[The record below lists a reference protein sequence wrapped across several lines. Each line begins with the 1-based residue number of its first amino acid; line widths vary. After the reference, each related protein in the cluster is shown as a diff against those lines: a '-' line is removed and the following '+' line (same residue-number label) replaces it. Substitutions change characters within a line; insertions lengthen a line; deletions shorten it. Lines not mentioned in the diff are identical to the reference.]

1 MRNLLL
7 RLIVNAAALAATAAL
22 LPGIGVRDNEMG
34 TLLIIAAIFGLINA
48 LLKPLFIVLSCPL
61 IILTLG
67 LFAIVVNG
75 LMLLIT
81 DALAGGRFTVDG
93 LGWAIL
99 GGLVVGAISGVLERV
114 LGLDEEVR
122 KNIKRERLA
131 TIIVVPK
138 DSGPSA
144 EPSPTRP
151 ASPLPRR
158 PPRAR

>member
-22 LPGIGVRDNEMG
+22 LPGIGVRDNEIG
-34 TLLIIAAIFGLINA
+34 TLLVVALIFGLINA

-61 IILTLG
+61 IVLTLG
-67 LFAIVVNG
+67 LFALVVNG

-99 GGLVVGAISGVLERV
+99 GGLVVGAISGILEGV
-114 LGLDEEVR
+114 LGLDEKDREKRGRDDSFVIFPKR
-122 KNIKRERLA
+122 K
-131 TIIVVPK
+131 
-138 DSGPSA
+138 G
-144 EPSPTRP
+144 
-151 ASPLPRR
+151 
-158 PPRAR
+158 

>member
-22 LPGIGVRDNEMG
+22 LPGISVRNNEMG
-34 TLLIIAAIFGLINA
+34 TLLVIAFVFGLVNA
-48 LLKPLFIVLSCPL
+48 VLKPVFLILSCPL

-99 GGLVVGAISGVLERV
+99 GGLVVGAISGILERV
-114 LGLDEEVR
+114 FDLDEKDREKR
-122 KNIKRERLA
+122 KRDDSF
-131 TIIVVPK
+131 IIFPK
-138 DSGPSA
+138 KKD
-144 EPSPTRP
+144 
-151 ASPLPRR
+151 
-158 PPRAR
+158 

>member
-22 LPGIGVRDNEMG
+22 LPGISVRNNEMG
-34 TLLIIAAIFGLINA
+34 TLLVIAFVFGLVNA
-48 LLKPLFIVLSCPL
+48 VLKPVFLILSCPL

-67 LFAIVVNG
+67 LFVVVVNG

-99 GGLVVGAISGVLERV
+99 GGLVVGAISGILERV
-114 LGLDEEVR
+114 FDLDEKDREKR
-122 KNIKRERLA
+122 KRDDSFVIFTKRE
-131 TIIVVPK
+131 
-138 DSGPSA
+138 D
-144 EPSPTRP
+144 
-151 ASPLPRR
+151 
-158 PPRAR
+158 

>member
-22 LPGIGVRDNEMG
+22 LPGIGVRNNEIG
-34 TLLIIAAIFGLINA
+34 TLLVVAFVFGLVNA
-48 LLKPLFIVLSCPL
+48 VLKPVFIILSCPL

-99 GGLVVGAISGVLERV
+99 GGLVVGAISGILEGVLD
-114 LGLDEEVR
+114 LDEKDREKR
-122 KNIKRERLA
+122 KRDGSFVIF
-131 TIIVVPK
+131 
-138 DSGPSA
+138 
-144 EPSPTRP
+144 
-151 ASPLPRR
+151 PRR
-158 PPRAR
+158 ED

>member
-22 LPGIGVRDNEMG
+22 LPGIGVRDNEIG
-34 TLLIIAAIFGLINA
+34 TLLVVAFVFGLVNA
-48 LLKPLFIVLSCPL
+48 VLKPIFIILSCPL

-99 GGLVVGAISGVLERV
+99 GGLVVGAISGILERV
-114 LGLDEEVR
+114 LGLDEEVHR
-122 KNIKRERLA
+122 NIKRERLM
-131 TIIVVPK
+131 TIVVKPE
-138 DSGPSA
+138 DSDPSA
-144 EPSPTRP
+144 KPSPKRKE
-151 ASPLPRR
+151 RR
-158 PPRAR
+158 